1 MNVKYSI
8 LVLTLFITPILL
20 FSKSNLIFY
29 DEPTFVEFR
38 KYENK
43 PLIIDKRN
51 YDVLRYDLFLDWYNV
66 MHKPYS
72 LDSIDKIWS
81 GINTILF
88 KSEIDGLDLVE
99 FDVAGL
105 RIDSIF
111 VQYKGNWVEIFPT
124 PKIFAN
130 KIKINLPF
138 ELKLGD
144 SASIKIHYTYNRN
157 VSEESYRG
165 FFLYPKGKFVGRL
178 PAPFYDSVFVE
189 ERLAYTMS
197 EPEDARYWMPCNDAP
212 YDKAQATITVR
223 VPSDYVVASNGYL
236 YNIQDDG
243 DTAKIFF
250 WISDKP
256 ITTYLMA
263 VTASIYNKFS
273 HWYKKITNP
282 NDSIEIQYYV
292 WEKDF
297 KATKTDGSEYN
308 ATNTFKTT
316 VGMMDFFSRIFI
328 EYPFVKYG
336 MVALMPFNFGG
347 MEHQTITSI
356 NRVWLRQ
363 NTQFGIAHELAHQWI
378 GDLVTCATWKDIWF
392 NEGGAT
398 WSESLYAEK
407 LWGKDGYNLFLLSS
421 RNSYLKKGGLQLPP
435 IYDLP
440 INTIFGDYSV
450 LVYQKAS
457 WVYHMLKEMIGDS
470 LFFDTF
476 RSFLMDYSYKSIT
489 TEDFI
494 SYFKKKVPNPIVDFD
509 TFFDQWLYKPGHP
522 VFSVSSVV
530 HSFTNDSGWY
540 DAEIYVSQIQTGMNV
555 PDVFKTPIKIFFKN
569 ADSVYTKVFLT
580 DSKNQV
586 FWVSLPFFPDSIVID
601 TTFILCEVGEIFLS
615 VNSESGKNGIQVFPN
630 PLNSNEL
637 NLSFTSSK
645 NGFCEIGIIDALGN
659 VVLKKIIG
667 FINSG
672 LNTISLP
679 EASNLSYGIY
689 QILLKC
695 GNNLLKSKF
704 VKLSSNVP
712 R

>member
-1 MNVKYSI
+1 MI
-8 LVLTLFITPILL
+8 VLIFFIYPIYLFP
-20 FSKSNLIFY
+20 KSNLILL
-29 DEPTFVEFR
+29 DEPSFVEFR
-38 KYENK
+38 KYDNK
-43 PLIIDKRN
+43 PLIIEKRN

-66 MHKPYS
+66 MLRPYS
-72 LDSIDKIWS
+72 MESIDKIWN
-81 GINTILF
+81 GINTILI
-88 KSEIDGLDLVE
+88 KSETEGLNMVE
-99 FDVAGL
+99 LDAAGL
-105 RIDSIF
+105 SIDSIF
-111 VQYKGNWVEIFPT
+111 VQYKGNWIGIVPT

-130 KIKINLPF
+130 MLKINLPF

-144 SASIKIHYTYNRN
+144 SASIKIHYTYDRN
-157 VSEESYRG
+157 ISEESYRG
-165 FFLYPKGKFVGRL
+165 FYLYQKGKFVGRL

-212 YDKAQATITVR
+212 YDKADATITVR
-223 VPSDYVVASNGYL
+223 VPSDYIVASNGYL
-236 YNIQDDG
+236 AKIQNYG
-243 DTAKIFF
+243 DTAKVFF

-263 VTASIYNKFS
+263 VTASKFYKFS
-273 HWYKKITNP
+273 NWYKKITNP

-292 WEKDF
+292 WEKDY

-316 VGMMDFFSRIFI
+316 VGMMEFFSRIFL

-398 WSESLYAEK
+398 WSEALYAEK
-407 LWGKDGYNLFLLSS
+407 LWGNKDGYNLFLLSS

-440 INTIFGDYSV
+440 INTIFGDYAV

-457 WVYHMLKEMIGDS
+457 WIYHMLKEMIGDS

-476 RSFLMDYSYKSIT
+476 RSFLMDFSYTSIT

-494 SYFKKKVPNPIVDFD
+494 NYFNKKVPNPIVDFD
-509 TFFDQWLYKPGHP
+509 TFFDQWLYKAGHP
-522 VFSVSSVV
+522 VFSISSVV
-530 HSFTNDSGWY
+530 HSFTNDSGWF
-540 DAEIYVSQIQTGMNV
+540 DAEIYVSQIQTGANV
-555 PDVFKTPIKIFFKN
+555 PEVFTTPIRIIFKN
-569 ADSVYTKVFLT
+569 ADSNYTKVFLT
-580 DSKNQV
+580 DSKSQV
-586 FWVSLPFFPDSIVID
+586 FAISLPFFPDSVVID
-601 TTFILCEVGEIFLS
+601 TTFILCEVCDIFLS
-615 VNSESGKNGIQVFPN
+615 VDSENSNNGIKVFPN
-630 PLNSNEL
+630 PLISDKL
-637 NLSFTSSK
+637 NLSFTSPQS
-645 NGFCEIGIIDALGN
+645 GLCEIGLIDALGN
-659 VVLKKIIG
+659 VVLKKNIG

-672 LNTISLP
+672 LNTISIP
-679 EASNLSYGIY
+679 EASNLPYGVY
-689 QILLKC
+689 QVILKC
-695 GNNLLKSKF
+695 ESNLLKSHF
-704 VKLSSNVP
+704 VKLSSNVS